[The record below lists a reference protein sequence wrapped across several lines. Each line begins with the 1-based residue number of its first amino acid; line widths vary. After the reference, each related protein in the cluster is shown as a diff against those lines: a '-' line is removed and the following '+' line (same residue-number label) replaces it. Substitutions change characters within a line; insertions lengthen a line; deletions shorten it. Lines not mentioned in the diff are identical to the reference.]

1 MASAASDPLDQ
12 VGFLTLQATKA
23 RRLAHSVGDERVVAE
38 LMRYADELEARAREL
53 RTARMPSRES
63 WSGLEY

>member
-1 MASAASDPLDQ
+1 MTSASDPLDQ

-23 RRLAHSVGDERVVAE
+23 RRLAHSLGDERVVTE
-38 LMRYADELEARAREL
+38 LMRYADELEARAQEL
-53 RTARMPSRES
+53 RTARTPSREA